1 MLLERFLNEKGY
13 NIKQIGNIEFRSK
26 TNFALKGKR
35 IRLEPVGVQD
45 LYTYAFL
52 TCMDYT
58 DNCYRCKY
66 ARLERVSDISI
77 GDSWGSDIKEEEKKG
92 ISLVLCQTEKGMD
105 LLEQSKMTL
114 EAVDLESAVASNHQ
128 LKHPSKP
135 AVKRDKFI
143 TLLQKGKRFDLSFF
157 MCHPKVVVLKQLD
170 RINSHLKNGGGYE
183 GISYSISI
191 VEK

>member
-1 MLLERFLNEKGY
+1 
-13 NIKQIGNIEFRSK
+13 
-26 TNFALKGKR
+26 
-35 IRLEPVGVQD
+35 
-45 LYTYAFL
+45 
-52 TCMDYT
+52 MDYT
-58 DNCYRCKY
+58 DNCYSCKY

-92 ISLVLCQTEKGMD
+92 ISLILCQTEKGID

-114 EAVDLESAVASNHQ
+114 EAVDLERAVASNHQ

-135 AVKRDKFI
+135 AIKRDKFI

-157 MCHPKVVVLKQLD
+157 MCHPKVVALKQID

-183 GISYSISI
+183 SISYSISI